1 MYMIL
6 YKVKASK
13 LLFICKVQNLTCPQ
27 SFSHNAHS
35 GNRGWC
41 PHTPCAISR
50 VQNHPVREQAT
61 HWDEINNTKEITIL
75 LCLFPVH
82 LFLSSISF
90 TCPKFYWHTW
100 DSTQNKLDFCWAMH
114 CMSLGYSF
122 KPRPHSRVL
131 GTAGSVMT
139 IGLSMDAHIWKT
151 SLKGVGCFWPIF
163 IFVVVSSTFK
173 CIV

>member
-6 YKVKASK
+6 
-13 LLFICKVQNLTCPQ
+13 LTCPQ

-50 VQNHPVREQAT
+50 VQNHPATEQAT

-114 CMSLGYSF
+114 CMSLKDTVSNPGLIAMCLVQQGQLWPLVYQWMLAASDPYS
-122 KPRPHSRVL
+122 SL
-131 GTAGSVMT
+131 
-139 IGLSMDAHIWKT
+139 LSSAVRL
-151 SLKGVGCFWPIF
+151 SA
-163 IFVVVSSTFK
+163 
-173 CIV
+173 

>member
-6 YKVKASK
+6 YKVKASR

-27 SFSHNAHS
+27 SLSYNAHS

-50 VQNHPVREQAT
+50 VQNHPAREQAT

-90 TCPKFYWHTW
+90 TCPKFYWHIYLRLHTKQVRFLL
-100 DSTQNKLDFCWAMH
+100 SNALHVTRIQFQTQASYPCAW
-114 CMSLGYSF
+114 Y
-122 KPRPHSRVL
+122 SRVSYDHWFISGCWL
-131 GTAGSVMT
+131 LLT
-139 IGLSMDAHIWKT
+139 HIH
-151 SLKGVGCFWPIF
+151 LCCRQQYV
-163 IFVVVSSTFK
+163 
-173 CIV
+173 